1 MERRTKLGRLVR
13 SAVLAV
19 SVLLLGFLVGVGA
32 ATLARRAG
40 LTAPEAPA
48 PAEEPKEERAET
60 EPDELSA
67 TEPSASDAADESSYA
82 PPAVSYTAWDPEEAP
97 NYYRVVGS
105 AVVGTTPAAG
115 ECSYG
120 ALDELGRATGVVSL
134 ITYDSMMAG
143 RERSRD
149 DLSALEPSGW
159 GHNAEVDIAMPD
171 GSVYHGQLFNRSHLV
186 AKSLGGDDGL
196 HNLVTATRTQN
207 VGANVDGTEGGMAY
221 AEGMVRSWL
230 GSHRDGTVY
239 YAATPAYEGNE
250 LVARSII
257 VDVRSSDGSIDQR
270 IEVYNAALGFA
281 VDYATG
287 TFEVMGDAAQLAQ
300 GLRSAVPRDTDDAP
314 DESALTP
321 EDAAQDEAQPTGSR
335 EPENGERKVIITGSG
350 KAYHHDE
357 SCKGLENA
365 RSMEW
370 VTVSEAEGM
379 GRHACGICGG

>member
-1 MERRTKLGRLVR
+1 MERRTKLGCLIR
-13 SAVLAV
+13 SVVLAV

-40 LTAPEAPA
+40 LTAPETSA
-48 PAEEPKEERAET
+48 PAEEPREERADAST
-60 EPDELSA
+60 A
-67 TEPSASDAADESSYA
+67 TPVTADESSYA
-82 PPAVSYTAWDPEEAP
+82 PPVVSYTTWDPEEAP
-97 NYYRVVGS
+97 NYYRVIGP
-105 AVVGTTPAAG
+105 AVVGTAPAAG

-120 ALDELGRATGVVSL
+120 ALDALGRATGVASL

-221 AEGMVRSWL
+221 AEGEVRSWL

-287 TFEVMGDAAQLAQ
+287 TFDVTGDAAQLAQ
-300 GLRSAVPRDTDDAP
+300 GLRSAVPRDADDAS
-314 DESALTP
+314 DESAP
-321 EDAAQDEAQPTGSR
+321 VVEDTAQGEVQLTGSQ

-370 VTVSEAEGM
+370 VTVSEAERM